1 MVPRKVHL
9 VGSIALESVEEVFR
23 TAGTVLGHRLA
34 LSPATEVCLGL
45 VHGDGVEATKKR
57 IETAARY
64 VPDFGIATECGMAR
78 CRTPELVHKLFSIHA
93 EASREPERHARSAP
107 EVRQHASPAGLVTA
121 PTRGREPN

>member
-1 MVPRKVHL
+1 MPVPINRSDEGYFQPL
-9 VGSIALESVEEVFR
+9 RQLS
-23 TAGTVLGHRLA
+23 
-34 LSPATEVCLGL
+34 LSPATEVFLGL

-78 CRTPELVHKLFSIHA
+78 CRTPELVRKLLSIHA

-107 EVRQHASPAGLVTA
+107 EI
-121 PTRGREPN
+121 